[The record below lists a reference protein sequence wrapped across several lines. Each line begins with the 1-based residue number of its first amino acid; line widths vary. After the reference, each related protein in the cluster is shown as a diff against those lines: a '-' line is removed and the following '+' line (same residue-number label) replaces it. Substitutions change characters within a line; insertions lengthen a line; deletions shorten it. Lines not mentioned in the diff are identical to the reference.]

1 MRSVICEIEKSAFG
15 PRFFP
20 GLVGSV
26 FAADNMWQYNQYT
39 SIDMNSAKLYYDM
52 GRQVLSFNTVE
63 KSGDTTDYCTYVYN
77 IDDQTI
83 QLKKMI
89 TQTKKHKY
97 KSSFYPEAIKDGNAV
112 IKARARMATDVLE
125 KVMEKQNAKK

>member
-1 MRSVICEIEKSAFG
+1 MKLKKVLLALGFSLALSA
-15 PRFFP
+15 
-20 GLVGSV
+20 SV

-63 KSGDTTDYCTYVYN
+63 KSGDMTDYCTYVYN

>member
-1 MRSVICEIEKSAFG
+1 MKLKKVLLALGFSLALSA
-15 PRFFP
+15 
-20 GLVGSV
+20 SV

-52 GRQVLSFNTVE
+52 GRQILSFETVE
-63 KSGDTTDYCTYVYN
+63 KSGDSTDYCTYVYN